1 MNKHSWKKI
10 STLAVAG
17 LAALSLAACGNSKSS
32 SSSSKNTTI
41 TFWNGFTASD
51 GTNLKKIVAD
61 YNKNN
66 KDHVTVKM
74 DQMNWDNFNQK
85 LPTAITAKKA
95 PDFVAM
101 NYGDMAGYV
110 HNGTMK
116 TMGDFYKSSGV
127 DKSNYSKSAIQL
139 GQIKG
144 KTYFVPMQVQGM
156 YLYWNKDLFKKAG
169 IDPNYKIKTIDQYLT
184 VAKKIAALG
193 DKTQGTVTSDFFTW
207 AYVLGGKDTVINKA
221 QNKSTIVN
229 AATKKTL
236 NTFQTMM
243 LKDKLGNPNTEG
255 VAVDN
260 LMFAGKLGLEVSGP
274 WLNNGLIQNKINY
287 GVVPFPQATANG
299 QKRAWLDGVGF
310 GIPVSTDNS
319 KTKAIY
325 SFIKYWNSTKTG
337 KRWSQE
343 NKCAPYLK
351 SVMADKDIKK
361 DPVISQLSKQT
372 KYAVPMWQG
381 NIHTADIRDN
391 VITPMVKKV
400 ITGKGNVN
408 TELNKANTQI
418 NKILKGQD

>member
-1 MNKHSWKKI
+1 MNKHVWKKL
-10 STLAVAG
+10 SVLAVAG
-17 LAALSLAACGNSKSS
+17 LAALSLTACGSSSKSS
-32 SSSSKNTTI
+32 SSKTTTI

-51 GTNLKKIVAD
+51 GTNLKKIVAE
-61 YNKNN
+61 YNKTN
-66 KDHVTVKM
+66 KDHVKIKM

-116 TMGDFYKSSGV
+116 QMSDFYKYSGV
-127 DKSNYSKSAIQL
+127 DKSNYSSSAVQL

-144 KTYFVPMQVQGM
+144 KTYFIPMQVQGM
-156 YLYWNKDLFKKAG
+156 YLYWNKDLYKKAG
-169 IDPNYKIKTIDQYLT
+169 IDPNYKIKTISQYLK
-184 VAKKIAALG
+184 VAKKIKALG
-193 DKTQGTVTSDFFTW
+193 NNVQGTMTSDFFQW
-207 AYVLGGKDTVINKA
+207 SYVLGGQNTVLNKS
-221 QNKSTIVN
+221 QTKSTIVN

-236 NTFQTMM
+236 STFQTMM
-243 LKDKLGNPNTEG
+243 LKDKLGNPHTEG

-287 GVVPFPQATANG
+287 GVVPFPQTTVNG

-310 GIPVSTDNS
+310 GIPVSTDDS

-337 KRWSQE
+337 KKWSQE

-391 VITPMVKKV
+391 VITPMVKRI
-400 ITGKGNVN
+400 ITGDGNVN
-408 TELNKANTQI
+408 TELKKADTAI
-418 NKILKGQD
+418 NKILKGED

>member
-1 MNKHSWKKI
+1 MNKHVLKKLSI
-10 STLAVAG
+10 LAAAG
-17 LAALSLAACGNSKSS
+17 LAALTLTACGSSKSTS
-32 SSSSKNTTI
+32 SNKTTTI

-66 KDHVTVKM
+66 TDHVKIKM

-116 TMGDFYKSSGV
+116 EMGDFYKSSGV
-127 DKSNYSKSAIQL
+127 DKSNFSKSAVQL
-139 GQIKG
+139 GEIKG
-144 KTYFVPMQVQGM
+144 KTYFIPMQVQGM
-156 YLYWNKDLFKKAG
+156 YLYWNKDLYKKAG
-169 IDPNYKIKTIDQYLT
+169 INPNYKIKTIDQYLKT
-184 VAKKIAALG
+184 AKKIAGLG
-193 DKTQGTVTSDFFTW
+193 NKIQGTMTSDFFQW
-207 AYVLGGKDTVINKA
+207 SYVLGNQYSVLNKN
-221 QNKSTIVN
+221 QTKSTIVN
-229 AATKKTL
+229 PATKKTL
-236 NTFQTMM
+236 TTFQTMM
-243 LKDKLGNPNTEG
+243 LKDKLGNPHTEG

-260 LMFAGKLGLEVSGP
+260 LMFSGKLGLEVSGP
-274 WLNNGLIQNKINY
+274 WLNNGLIQNKVNY
-287 GVVPFPQATANG
+287 GVVPFPQVSANG
-299 QKRAWLDGVGF
+299 QKHAWLDGVGF
-310 GIPVSTDNS
+310 GIPVSTDDS

-351 SVMADKDIKK
+351 SVMNDKAIKK
-361 DPVISQLSKQT
+361 DPVISELSKQT
-372 KYAVPMWQG
+372 QYAIPMWQG

-391 VITPMVKKV
+391 VIAPMVEKV
-400 ITGKGNVN
+400 ITGGGNVN
-408 TELNKANTQI
+408 TELNKADKKI
-418 NKILKGQD
+418 NQILKGQD